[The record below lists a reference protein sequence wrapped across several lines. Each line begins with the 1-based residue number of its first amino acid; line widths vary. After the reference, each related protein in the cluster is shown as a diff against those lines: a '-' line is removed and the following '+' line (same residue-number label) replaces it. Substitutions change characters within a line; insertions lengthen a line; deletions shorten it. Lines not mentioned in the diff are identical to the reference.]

1 MSWTRPGCAG
11 RAGVVGLLAVAVL
24 ATGCSSSAP
33 PHSRPARPSP
43 SPPRTSPSPAELSEP
58 DCSDITQPAPDLAAD
73 TTMTPTPGAPWGVSV
88 TSDGHWAFVAL
99 GTETGVFRI
108 GRSARPALVHLIR
121 AGGAGTAITPDGRIC
136 C

>member
-1 MSWTRPGCAG
+1 MSWTRRGCAG
-11 RAGVVGLLAVAVL
+11 RAGVLLLAVAVL

-33 PHSRPARPSP
+33 PHPRPPRASP
-43 SPPRTSPSPAELSEP
+43 GPPRTSPSPAELSEP
-58 DCSDITQPAPDLAAD
+58 DCSDITQPAPNLTAA

-88 TSDGHWAFVAL
+88 TSDGQWAFVAL

-108 GRSARPALVHLIR
+108 GRSARPALVDLIR
-121 AGGAGTAITPDGRIC
+121 TGGQAPRSPRMAGIC